1 MSDYIALSLFS
12 GCGGMDMGLMGG
24 FDFLG
29 KTYDR
34 HPITVGQAIEFDK
47 KAVSVYND
55 NFNHP
60 CELRDILEVKNDE
73 VIDHDIMVGGF
84 PCQSFS
90 VCNLNRLGYTDAR
103 GQLFFEMVRLL
114 KAKKP
119 RCFIAENVRGLLS
132 ANEGHAFRLII
143 NEFKK
148 CGYFVKHKILKAK
161 YYGIPQKRERVFI
174 MGFRDESDL
183 DHFQF
188 PEPTTHTDFIPLK
201 RVLEPRHAITEDYYF
216 SERAV
221 MGMFRAKKNNPGWA
235 NRKGNP
241 QNIEEPSDTVISHMA
256 SYSLCSTDPCL
267 LDQGRYRKF
276 TPREV
281 ARIQSFPESFK
292 LATSKSAS
300 YHVLGNAVPPVLMW
314 HVASAMLRAFTR
326 EVYYPKQLGL
336 FRIA

>member
-1 MSDYIALSLFS
+1 
-12 GCGGMDMGLMGG
+12 MGLMGG

-55 NFNHP
+55 NFQHP
-60 CELRDILEVKNDE
+60 CELRDILEVNNSE

-90 VCNLNRLGYTDAR
+90 INNTNRLGYTDAR

-143 NEFKK
+143 SEFKN
-148 CGYFVKHKILKAK
+148 CGYFVKYKILKAK

-174 MGFRDESDL
+174 MGFRDESDS

-188 PEPTTHTDFIPLK
+188 PEPTTYSDFIPLK
-201 RVLEPRHAITEDYYF
+201 RVLEPRHAITEDHYF

-221 MGMFRAKKNNPGWA
+221 MGMFRAKKINPGWA
-235 NRKGNP
+235 DNKGNP
-241 QNIEEPSDTVISHMA
+241 QNIEEPCDTVISNIP
-256 SYSLCSTDPCL
+256 SLNGTSPCL

-281 ARIQSFPESFK
+281 ARIQSFPESFN

-314 HVASAMLRAFTR
+314 HVANAMLKAFKR

-336 FRIA
+336 FKIA